1 MTLHTCK
8 GLEYDSVYIIGL
20 EDGLLPHA
28 SSMSDPEE
36 YEEERRLCY
45 VGITRAKKKLCI
57 SNARMRRIY
66 GNTFNY
72 PPSQFLMAIP
82 SDVITNKSRIEVP
95 SYKSSMPTEYGVD
108 EILVQSSLNENQDIS
123 YAVGTKVLHPKFGAG
138 IIIKRD
144 GSEDDLKV
152 DVFFKKSY
160 GKKRI
165 AINHAKLII
174 I

>member
-1 MTLHTCK
+1 
-8 GLEYDSVYIIGL
+8 
-20 EDGLLPHA
+20 
-28 SSMSDPEE
+28 MSDPEE

-45 VGITRAKKKLCI
+45 VGITRAKKKLCV

-66 GNTFNY
+66 GSTFNY

-82 SDVITNKSRIEVP
+82 SDVITNKSRMEMP
-95 SYKSSMPTEYGVD
+95 SYQIPISTERGVS
-108 EILVQSSLNENQDIS
+108 EIPEPSFLGEKQDIA

-152 DVFFKKSY
+152 DIFFKKTH

-165 AINHAKLII
+165 AINHAKLIVI
-174 I
+174 

>member
-1 MTLHTCK
+1 
-8 GLEYDSVYIIGL
+8 LEYDSVYIIGL

-45 VGITRAKKKLCI
+45 VGITRAKKQLCV

-66 GNTFNY
+66 GSTFNY
-72 PPSQFLMAIP
+72 PPSQFLIAIP
-82 SDVITNKSRIEVP
+82 SDVITSKSRMEVP
-95 SYKSSMPTEYGVD
+95 SCQRSMPAKYGLN
-108 EILVQSSLNENQDIS
+108 EIQSPSFVNENQGTPYS
-123 YAVGTKVLHPKFGAG
+123 VGTKVLHPKFGKG
-138 IIIKRD
+138 IIIKRE

-152 DVFFKKSY
+152 DIFFKKTY

-165 AINHAKLII
+165 SINHAKLII
-174 I
+174 V

>member
-1 MTLHTCK
+1 
-8 GLEYDSVYIIGL
+8 
-20 EDGLLPHA
+20 
-28 SSMSDPEE
+28 MSDPEE

-45 VGITRAKKKLCI
+45 VGITRAKKKLCV

-66 GNTFNY
+66 GSTFNY

-82 SDVITNKSRIEVP
+82 SDVIINKSRMEVP
-95 SYKSSMPTEYGVD
+95 SHQRSMLADYGA
-108 EILVQSSLNENQDIS
+108 NENPVPSSANEKQGMP
-123 YAVGTKVLHPKFGAG
+123 YAVGTKVLHPKFGVG
-138 IIIKRD
+138 IVIKRD

-152 DVFFKKSY
+152 EIFFKKTY